1 MSLTTKERKT
11 LKLQLAQWRLMKR
24 ELREMQDELIEIE
37 MEIVA
42 LQLKADDCGDIE

>member
-1 MSLTTKERKT
+1 M
-11 LKLQLAQWRLMKR
+11 
-24 ELREMQDELIEIE
+24 REMQDELIEIE